1 MICQGHRGGKTL
13 HYLKLPYST
22 PKFGGPH
29 DISSGLFYQNPESIS
44 ETFLKAQFFFLFY
57 IDLFTALPDT
67 LIYPLTY
74 CQSSPVLMLNMGH
87 FR

>member
-1 MICQGHRGGKTL
+1 MLWGE
-13 HYLKLPYST
+13 
-22 PKFGGPH
+22 GPALFNP
-29 DISSGLFYQNPESIS
+29 GLFLSLNVEGLTIPRLFYLNPKSAS

-57 IDLFTALPDT
+57 IDLFIALPHA